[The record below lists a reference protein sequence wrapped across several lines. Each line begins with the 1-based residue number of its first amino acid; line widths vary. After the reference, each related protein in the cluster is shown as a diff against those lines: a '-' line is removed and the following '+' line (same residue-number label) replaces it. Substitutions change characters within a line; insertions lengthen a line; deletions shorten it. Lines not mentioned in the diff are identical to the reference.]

1 MTRRVAVYNCVQGEE
16 LNTIQV
22 MMLSELAR
30 SIPYW
35 KFNAKKDAYSDVG
48 CSKAKIEGRAALEEL
63 ISKAKRG
70 KYDLIVVKEVNNLL
84 RNTELLMGLIN
95 DLSGYGVDFM
105 FLENKVLTS
114 ETTMYA
120 LLFMVKEEAETTSGS
135 DKDKVLGYKLVK
147 TDEGIEYEQN
157 IDQVL
162 TVIQIYGRTLR
173 GESLQEIKLALEFE
187 GCLTATGGE
196 VWTVDMLRDI
206 LRNPIYK
213 GETPTGDEIIPII
226 DSEAW
231 EVIQVILS

>member
-95 DLSGYGVDFM
+95 DLSGVW
-105 FLENKVLTS
+105 
-114 ETTMYA
+114 
-120 LLFMVKEEAETTSGS
+120 SGFHVS
-135 DKDKVLGYKLVK
+135 GK
-147 TDEGIEYEQN
+147 
-157 IDQVL
+157 
-162 TVIQIYGRTLR
+162 
-173 GESLQEIKLALEFE
+173 
-187 GCLTATGGE
+187 
-196 VWTVDMLRDI
+196 
-206 LRNPIYK
+206 
-213 GETPTGDEIIPII
+213 
-226 DSEAW
+226 
-231 EVIQVILS
+231 